1 MKTMG
6 LLCFFVASL
15 TIMLPVS
22 LGNSQN
28 QSPDIKQFLSCLSA
42 HSSKTIP
49 EAVYT
54 PQNASY
60 TSILNLHV
68 QSKRYKT
75 KNTPKP
81 LAIVTAKSE
90 NHVQATVTCAK
101 SSRIQIR
108 IRSGGHDYEAA
119 SYVSDV
125 PFVIL
130 DMFPLQSVDVDVKS
144 ATAWVQA
151 GATIGQVYYEIAK
164 KSNVLAFPAG
174 VCPTLGAGGH
184 ISGGGYGNLMRKYG
198 LSVDNIIDAR
208 LVDANGV
215 IRDRKSMGEDLFWAI
230 RGGGGASF
238 AAILSWRIKLV
249 PVPPQVTVFNVK
261 RSIKEDGTDV
271 AYKWQLV
278 APKLDRDLF
287 IRVEPN
293 VVNGTVL
300 ISFIG
305 MFLGPIEKL
314 VPMVSK
320 SFPELGLKKS
330 DCIAMPWVNS
340 TLFWDDSPI
349 GTPIQALLPTSQEP
363 STMYFKSRSDYVKTP
378 IPKTALKGVWDLMIK
393 CNNVW
398 MQWNPYGGVMDEI
411 SASAT
416 PFPHRKGNLFLI
428 QYFVFWNEDSA
439 AAYDRNMKFSKL
451 IYEFMTSFVSRYP
464 REAFLNYRD
473 NDIGEKHPSSSTSL
487 KDAQVYGTKF
497 FKENFDRLVSV
508 KTTVDPSNFFT
519 YEQSIPPKSAHL

>member
-1 MKTMG
+1 
-6 LLCFFVASL
+6 
-15 TIMLPVS
+15 MLPVS
-22 LGNSQN
+22 LGNSQY

-42 HSSKTIP
+42 HSSNTILQ
-49 EAVYT
+49 AIYT

-68 QSKRYKT
+68 QNKRYKT

-81 LAIVTAKSE
+81 VAIITAKSE

-144 ATAWVQA
+144 GTAWVQA
-151 GATIGQVYYEIAK
+151 GATIGQLYYEIAK

-174 VCPTLGAGGH
+174 VCPTLGTGGH
-184 ISGGGYGNLMRKYG
+184 FSGGGYGNLMRKYG
-198 LSVDNIIDAR
+198 LAVDNILDAR
-208 LVDANGV
+208 VVDANGV

-261 RSIKEDGTDV
+261 KSM
-271 AYKWQLV
+271 
-278 APKLDRDLF
+278 
-287 IRVEPN
+287 EPN
-293 VVNGTVL
+293 VVNGTVI

-305 MFLGPIEKL
+305 MFLGPIEKVVTL
-314 VPMVSK
+314 VSQ

-330 DCIAMPWVNS
+330 DCMAMPWVNS
-340 TLFWDDSPI
+340 TLFWYGNPI
-349 GTPIQALLPTSQEP
+349 GTPLESLLPTSQEP
-363 STMYFKSRSDYVKTP
+363 STQYFKSRSDY
-378 IPKTALKGVWDLMIK
+378 
-393 CNNVW
+393 NVW
-398 MQWNPYGGVMDEI
+398 MQWNPYGGAMDEI

-428 QYFVFWNEDSA
+428 QYFVFWDE
-439 AAYDRNMKFSKL
+439 L
-451 IYEFMTSFVSRYP
+451 LYEFMTPFVSKYP

-473 NDIGEKHPSSSTSL
+473 NDVGEKHPSSSTSL
-487 KDAQVYGTKF
+487 KDAQIYGAKF

-508 KTTVDPSNFFT
+508 KTSVDPSNFFT

>member
-1 MKTMG
+1 
-6 LLCFFVASL
+6 
-15 TIMLPVS
+15 MLPVS

-68 QSKRYKT
+68 QNKRYKT

-81 LAIVTAKSE
+81 LAIITAKSE

-130 DMFPLQSVDVDVKS
+130 DMFPLQSVDVDVK
-144 ATAWVQA
+144 
-151 GATIGQVYYEIAK
+151 K
-164 KSNVLAFPAG
+164 
-174 VCPTLGAGGH
+174 
-184 ISGGGYGNLMRKYG
+184 
-198 LSVDNIIDAR
+198 
-208 LVDANGV
+208 
-215 IRDRKSMGEDLFWAI
+215 
-230 RGGGGASF
+230 
-238 AAILSWRIKLV
+238 
-249 PVPPQVTVFNVK
+249 
-261 RSIKEDGTDV
+261 DGTDV

-293 VVNGTVL
+293 AVNGTVI

-340 TLFWDDSPI
+340 TLFWYDSPI

-363 STMYFKSRSDYVKTP
+363 STIYFKSRSDYVKTP

-393 CNNVW
+393 CNNCAELNKDGDMTTDHYV
-398 MQWNPYGGVMDEI
+398 VSLSEI
-411 SASAT
+411 
-416 PFPHRKGNLFLI
+416 
-428 QYFVFWNEDSA
+428 
-439 AAYDRNMKFSKL
+439 
-451 IYEFMTSFVSRYP
+451 
-464 REAFLNYRD
+464 D
-473 NDIGEKHPSSSTSL
+473 NKDGKEWLDNGIGFEGDHG
-487 KDAQVYGTKF
+487 AWCC
-497 FKENFDRLVSV
+497 
-508 KTTVDPSNFFT
+508 
-519 YEQSIPPKSAHL
+519 